1 MAGDPDDRP
10 NAEKIARDAGAEIGD
25 AVSRAAQAAG
35 TAIIRTGQIAGDA
48 LLGFFGS
55 AMRPAPRLAT
65 DVLPEL
71 APLLPVQAGDE
82 VSTRVKLVNADAG
95 ASEPFG
101 LTATDLV
108 SETGDRI
115 GADAIVLPSHQ
126 RVVAA
131 GTWDTAPLTVKV
143 PADAKPGTYRGELRG
158 GVAGVPLVIEVR

>member
-10 NAEKIARDAGAEIGD
+10 DAEKIARDAGAEIGD

-71 APLLPVQAGDE
+71 APLHPSAAGDE
-82 VSTRVKLVNADAG
+82 VEVRVKLVNGDAE
-95 ASEPFG
+95 ATEPFT
-101 LTATDLV
+101 LSATELV
-108 SETGDRI
+108 SDAGDRI
-115 GADAIVLPSHQ
+115 GADAVVLPEHQ

-131 GTWDTAPLTVKV
+131 ETWDSAPLTVKV
-143 PADAKPGTYRGELRG
+143 PADAKPGVYRGELRG
-158 GVAGVPLVIEVR
+158 GVAEVPLVIEVR